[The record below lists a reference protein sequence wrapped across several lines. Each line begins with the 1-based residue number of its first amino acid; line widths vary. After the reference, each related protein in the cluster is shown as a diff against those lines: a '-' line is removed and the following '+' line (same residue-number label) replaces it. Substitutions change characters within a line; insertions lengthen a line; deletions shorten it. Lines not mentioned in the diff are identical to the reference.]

1 MSIIVGEITQA
12 LQRWSSGN
20 PEAFPHLVDLVYE
33 EMKVIARGLLTRER
47 EGHTLQSTALVH
59 ETYLKLLA
67 NNQMQWSGRAHFFGA
82 AARAMRR
89 ILVDH
94 ARQRSAGKRGA
105 GAPHEPLEPEL
116 AIACEP
122 DLNVIALD
130 QALDELTALDP
141 ARAKVVELRYFAGL
155 TIEETA
161 SILGI
166 SDSAVNRDWAFARAW
181 LFRKLQGHPVNPS

>member
-12 LQRWSSGN
+12 LHRWSSGN

-33 EMKVIARGLLTRER
+33 EMKGIARRLLAQER
-47 EGHTLQSTALVH
+47 GGHTLQSTALVH
-59 ETYLKLLA
+59 ETYLRLLA
-67 NNQMQWSGRAHFFGA
+67 NNQIQWSGRAHFFGA

-94 ARQRSAGKRGA
+94 ARQRFAAKRGA
-105 GAPHEPLEPEL
+105 GAQHEQIEPEL
-116 AIACEP
+116 AIALEP

-130 QALDELTALDP
+130 QALDELAALDP

-161 SILGI
+161 AILGI

-181 LFRKLQGHPVNPS
+181 LFRKLQGLPVNPS